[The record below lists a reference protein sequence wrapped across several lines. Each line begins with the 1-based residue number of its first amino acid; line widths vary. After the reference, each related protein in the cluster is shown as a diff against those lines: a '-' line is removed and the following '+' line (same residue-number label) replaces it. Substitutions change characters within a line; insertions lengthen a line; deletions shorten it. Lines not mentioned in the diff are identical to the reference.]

1 MTTLT
6 LQPMTW
12 VLLALSG
19 IDLVAVAVL
28 GWLLWRGERLRAAV
42 LEDQQDALDRLKR
55 DLSHLLEDA
64 EQRAAALEER
74 LGARERSLRA
84 LVARLGPDLGPGQ
97 EPRLQPAKPLTRTLV
112 EELEDEADPAE
123 ARLLR
128 DLELSLGRGRAT
140 A

>member
-1 MTTLT
+1 MTMLT
-6 LQPMTW
+6 LQPITW
-12 VLLALSG
+12 VLLGLSG

-55 DLSHLLEDA
+55 DLSQLLEDA

-84 LVARLGPDLGPGQ
+84 LVAHLGPGQ
-97 EPRLQPAKPLTRTLV
+97 EPRPQPAKPLTRTLV

-128 DLELSLGRGRAT
+128 DLELSLGRGRA

>member
-1 MTTLT
+1 MLTTLT
-6 LQPMTW
+6 LQPITW
-12 VLLALSG
+12 VLLTLSG

-42 LEDQQDALDRLKR
+42 LDDQQGALDRLKN
-55 DLSHLLEDA
+55 DLAQLLEDA

-84 LVARLGPDLGPGQ
+84 LVAQLSPGQ
-97 EPRLQPAKPLTRTLV
+97 GQEQRPQSAKPLTRTLV
-112 EELEDEADPAE
+112 EELEDDADPTE

-128 DLELSLGRGRAT
+128 DLELSLGRGRVA
-140 A
+140 

>member
-1 MTTLT
+1 MTLE
-6 LQPMTW
+6 PITW

-19 IDLVAVAVL
+19 IDLAAVAAL

-42 LEDQQDALDRLKR
+42 LDDQQRSLDRLKG
-55 DLSHLLEDA
+55 DLAQLLEDA
-64 EQRAAALEER
+64 EQRAAMLEER

-84 LVARLGPDLGPGQ
+84 LVAQMDAGQ
-97 EPRLQPAKPLTRTLV
+97 EPRPQPAKPLTRMRV
-112 EELEDEADPAE
+112 EDLEDDEADPAE

-128 DLELSLGRGRAT
+128 DLELSLGRGRA